1 MTAAPPLSV
10 LLPVRD
16 GAAHLDEAIDSIERQ
31 SFTDFEVLA
40 VDDGSTDETYEKLLM
55 WASRDARVTV
65 TEP

>member
-40 VDDGSTDETYEKLLM
+40 VDDGSTDQT
-55 WASRDARVTV
+55 AAQAAGDQVQV
-65 TEP
+65 IQHP